1 MADLSF
7 SLSRA
12 VARGRADKGVPK
24 SRSQILLSL
33 LRKRAEAHRLG
44 LTARETMLRD
54 QISWALPIEDGE
66 QGRKPVLVDADAD
79 AD

>member
-7 SLSRA
+7 SLARA

-24 SRSQILLSL
+24 SRSQILLRL

-44 LTARETMLRD
+44 LTEHEQKLRD

-66 QGRKPVLVDADAD
+66 QGRKPTLVE
-79 AD
+79 